1 MKACRN
7 CDIMVDSPIGNCP
20 LCNTAL
26 HIVNDSPEIAAFPDL
41 RQKAQKNYLIF
52 RILLVLSLS
61 ICIISLTVD
70 LLTPP
75 NLSWSLLVVV
85 NMLYMWIALGSAFLS
100 QRRLGFNVFVQ
111 VLSLAALLF
120 VISRL
125 VIPIAHWA
133 LEYIIPFCFIS
144 GTFCI
149 TIITV
154 VKRMQVREFVLY
166 FILTALLGF
175 IPLLFV
181 LFDLVSVTWPAIGS
195 AVYSGLSL
203 IGIFIFADHATKM
216 ELRKRFHF

>member
-7 CDIMVDSPIGNCP
+7 CEIMIESPIDNCP
-20 LCNTAL
+20 LCNTKL
-26 HIVNDSPEIAAFPDL
+26 HIVNDSPEIAAFPNL
-41 RQKAQKNYLIF
+41 HQKAIKNYLIF

-61 ICIISLTVD
+61 IGIISLTVD

-75 NLSWSLLVVV
+75 GVSWSLLVIV
-85 NMLYMWIALGSAFLS
+85 NMIYMWIALGSAFFS

-125 VIPIAHWA
+125 VIPIANWA
-133 LEYIIPFCFIS
+133 LDYIIPFCFIL

-149 TIITV
+149 TIITI

-181 LFDLVSVTWPAIGS
+181 LLGLVSVTWPSIGS

-203 IGIFIFADHATKM
+203 IGIFVFADHATKM